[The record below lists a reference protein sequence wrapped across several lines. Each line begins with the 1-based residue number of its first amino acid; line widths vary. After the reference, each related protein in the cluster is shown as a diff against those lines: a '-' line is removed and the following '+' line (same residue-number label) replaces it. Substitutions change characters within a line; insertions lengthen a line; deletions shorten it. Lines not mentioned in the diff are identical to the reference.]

1 MPAVG
6 LFSTHDYRRNVA
18 GVYVRFREMNRSGCA
33 TYMVKVS
40 GCRPSQVARLGAGRR
55 TETAHVRTRGR
66 RARRYGDLRNP
77 VQRCRRR
84 GACDLPLAGDGEPR
98 RRSLSAQV
106 GRCRG
111 GRPADLAVIGTVVEL
126 AVDLGV

>member
-1 MPAVG
+1 
-6 LFSTHDYRRNVA
+6 
-18 GVYVRFREMNRSGCA
+18 
-33 TYMVKVS
+33 MVKVS
-40 GCRPSQVARLGAGRR
+40 GCRRSQVARLGVGRR